1 VCLRVRGVGSCLAAL
16 SSCIPGPKL
25 EGGRAMTD
33 SLFQVPPQYET
44 FLQELKERIRSA
56 QVQVL
61 RRRDQPE
68 HKSGTNQIR
77 GEAHEYL
84 QQSLQ
89 CERVFAQ
96 GLPNPRG
103 GAKNEPPAFTQNQFG
118 TSAGGI
124 RSRTRHSGSSVRS
137 RTRGVRLLHFDS
149 ETRVAPR
156 PVGQTGPA

>member
-1 VCLRVRGVGSCLAAL
+1 MS
-16 SSCIPGPKL
+16 
-25 EGGRAMTD
+25 D

-103 GAKNEPPAFTQNQFG
+103 GQERA
-118 TSAGGI
+118 
-124 RSRTRHSGSSVRS
+124 SSVYAEP
-137 RTRGVRLLHFDS
+137 VRDVRRWHPIKDKTFWFFS
-149 ETRVAPR
+149 
-156 PVGQTGPA
+156 

>member
-1 VCLRVRGVGSCLAAL
+1 
-16 SSCIPGPKL
+16 
-25 EGGRAMTD
+25 MTD

-103 GAKNEPPAFTQNQFG
+103 VPRTSLQRLRRTSSGRPPVASDQGQDILVLQLE
-118 TSAGGI
+118 AGLVAYGFYI
-124 RSRTRHSGSSVRS
+124 LIPKRESR
-137 RTRGVRLLHFDS
+137 LDQL
-149 ETRVAPR
+149 
-156 PVGQTGPA
+156 GQTGPA